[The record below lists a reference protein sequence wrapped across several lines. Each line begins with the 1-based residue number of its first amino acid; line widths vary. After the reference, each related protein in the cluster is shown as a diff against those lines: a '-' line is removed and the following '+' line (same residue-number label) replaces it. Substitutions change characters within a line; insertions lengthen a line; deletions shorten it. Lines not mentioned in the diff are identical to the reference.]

1 MEANE
6 IGGVVIT
13 KTVHLK
19 RDADIKEVLSNPAV
33 LAWCA
38 SDNPETIDAVETVF
52 ELLNLSLRDRI
63 RKEVIHIDD
72 ASDTMTII
80 LVDRDKFYCDLVLSG
95 EQHTAQ
101 LEEFLDTNQ
110 YDDEILLDEP

>member
-1 MEANE
+1 M
-6 IGGVVIT
+6 IT

-19 RDADIKEVLSNPAV
+19 DNADIREVLSNPAV

-38 SDNPETIDAVETVF
+38 SENPETIDAVETVF
-52 ELLNLSLRDRI
+52 ELLNLSLKDRI
-63 RKEVIHIDD
+63 IKEVIHIDD

-80 LVDRDKFYCDLVLSG
+80 LVDRDKFYCDLVLSE
-95 EQHTAQ
+95 EQHTAH
-101 LEEFLDTNQ
+101 LEAFLDTNQ